1 MGVQKHLF
9 GIERGV
15 IEELLK
21 LKTNTRSFTKF
32 LLIANTLKR
41 SRAPRWEF
49 PGILSSM
56 FEGVFLECN
65 KRSKD
70 HTPRAPE
77 AF

>member
-1 MGVQKHLF
+1 MGVQKHF
-9 GIERGV
+9 FVIERGI

-21 LKTNTRSFTKF
+21 LKTNACSFTKLF
-32 LLIANTLKR
+32 LIANTLKR

-65 KRSKD
+65 NYLWAIVKRGA
-70 HTPRAPE
+70 RV
-77 AF
+77 